1 MRPLG
6 FNLGTRNFTHLR
18 CAPKAKHVT
27 HLRTHGRVGGV
38 GWDNHVDV
46 PAHTQ
51 AQQPHHLS
59 CCRADTGTAHDP
71 SLAWIRPIHAS
82 RDTRQPWI
90 AMLTCMYMSV
100 HASLCIRACMPPC
113 THPWSS
119 MQVFM
124 SVCIFVSPVSESYV
138 YVFMSVC
145 MQVIAGR
152 YAGM

>member
-71 SLAWIRPIHAS
+71 SESVPFMHPAIHAS
-82 RDTRQPWI
+82 PG
-90 AMLTCMYMSV
+90 L
-100 HASLCIRACMPPC
+100 PC
-113 THPWSS
+113 
-119 MQVFM
+119 
-124 SVCIFVSPVSESYV
+124 
-138 YVFMSVC
+138 
-145 MQVIAGR
+145 
-152 YAGM
+152 